1 MTRTRP
7 DTSQLCGVS
16 GTAPLPSRGS
26 SDVKRLVPRGIA
38 ARIALA
44 CVVVVALAVAI
55 IATGVLEVARVQF
68 EQLMM
73 KNGSSSAEANAMFQQ
88 TVSGIFAAA
97 VLVAAAM
104 SIVLAILL
112 ARYIARPLDE
122 VSKAANR
129 LARGDYL
136 ARATER
142 GPREIRSMA
151 ATFNAM
157 ANSLQTQE
165 KARRDFVAGA
175 AHELLTPLTNL
186 KGYLEGLRDGVV
198 TPDQMVFASL
208 HEESERLVRL
218 SQALL
223 DLAEA
228 PSRTAFAEN
237 VDLRKVIESTVRLV
251 APAMDRRQIGL
262 SINLPQSI
270 VVRSN
275 PDHLTQVL
283 FNLLQNAGR
292 YAPEGGGVSVRA
304 QSMGPEVRVSVSNS
318 GSTIPPDDLSRIFDR
333 FYRVDR
339 SRDRASGGY
348 GLGLALVKQLIE
360 AAGGEVGAESA
371 NGSTT
376 VWFTL
381 AAA

>member
-1 MTRTRP
+1 MR
-7 DTSQLCGVS
+7 
-16 GTAPLPSRGS
+16 
-26 SDVKRLVPRGIA
+26 RLIPRGIA
-38 ARIALA
+38 ARVALA
-44 CVVVVALAVAI
+44 CIVVVALAVAI
-55 IATGVLEVARVQF
+55 IGTGVLEVARAQF
-68 EQLMM
+68 EQIMM
-73 KNGSSSAEANAMFQQ
+73 KHGSSSDDANAMFQQ

-97 VLVAAAM
+97 VLVAAAL
-104 SIVLAILL
+104 SIVLAVIL
-112 ARYIARPLDE
+112 ARYIARPLEE

-129 LARGDYL
+129 LARGDYQ
-136 ARATER
+136 ARAAEQ
-142 GPREIRSMA
+142 GPTEIRSLA
-151 ATFNAM
+151 TTFNAM
-157 ANSLQTQE
+157 ADSLQRQE
-165 KARRDFVAGA
+165 QTRRDFVAGA

-186 KGYLEGLRDGVV
+186 HGYLEGLRDGVV
-198 TPDQMVFASL
+198 TPNPAVFASL

-228 PSRTAFAEN
+228 PARTAVAEN
-237 VDLRKVIESTVRLV
+237 LDLRKVIESTVRLV
-251 APAMDRRQIGL
+251 APAMDRRHIGVT
-262 SINLPQSI
+262 INLPPSI

-292 YAPEGGGVSVRA
+292 YASHGSGVSVGA
-304 QSMGPEVRVSVSNS
+304 QLLGSEVRVSVSNS
-318 GSTIPPDDLSRIFDR
+318 GATIPPEDVQRIFDR
-333 FYRVDR
+333 FYRVDP

-371 NGSTT
+371 NGSIT

-381 AAA
+381 AAALAP

>member
-1 MTRTRP
+1 MI
-7 DTSQLCGVS
+7 
-16 GTAPLPSRGS
+16 
-26 SDVKRLVPRGIA
+26 PRGIA

-55 IATGVLEVARVQF
+55 IGTGVLEVARMQF
-68 EQLMM
+68 EQVML
-73 KNGSSSAEANAMFQQ
+73 KNGSSSAEANAMFQE

-97 VLVAAAM
+97 VLVAAGL
-104 SIVLAILL
+104 SVVLAILL
-112 ARYIARPLDE
+112 ARYIARPLKE
-122 VSKAANR
+122 VSEAANR
-129 LARGDYL
+129 LARGDFR
-136 ARATER
+136 ARAAEQGPTEV
-142 GPREIRSMA
+142 RSLA
-151 ATFNAM
+151 TTFNAM
-157 ANSLQTQE
+157 ADSLQRQE
-165 KARRDFVAGA
+165 QARRDFVAGA

-186 KGYLEGLRDGVV
+186 QGYLEGLRDGVV
-198 TPDQMVFASL
+198 TPNQAVFASL

-228 PSRTAFAEN
+228 PSRTAVAESF
-237 VDLRKVIESTVRLV
+237 DLRKVIESTLQLV
-251 APAMDRRQIGL
+251 APAMDRRNIGVT
-262 SINLPQSI
+262 INLPQSI
-270 VVRSN
+270 IVRSN

-292 YAPEGGGVSVRA
+292 YAPDGGGVSVRA
-304 QSMGPEVRVSVSNS
+304 QSLGREVRVSVSNS
-318 GSTIPPDDLSRIFDR
+318 GSTIPPEDLPRIFDR
-333 FYRVDR
+333 FYRVDQ

>member
-1 MTRTRP
+1 VR
-7 DTSQLCGVS
+7 
-16 GTAPLPSRGS
+16 
-26 SDVKRLVPRGIA
+26 RLIPRGIA

-44 CVVVVALAVAI
+44 CVGVVALAVAI
-55 IATGVLEVARVQF
+55 IGTGVLEVARMQF
-68 EQLMM
+68 EQVML

-97 VLVAAAM
+97 VLVAAGL

-112 ARYIARPLDE
+112 ARYIARPLEE
-122 VSKAANR
+122 VSEAANR
-129 LARGDYL
+129 LARGDYR
-136 ARATER
+136 ARAAEQ
-142 GPREIRSMA
+142 GPTEIRSLA
-151 ATFNAM
+151 TTFNAM
-157 ANSLQTQE
+157 ADSLQRQE
-165 KARRDFVAGA
+165 QARRDFVAGA

-186 KGYLEGLRDGVV
+186 QGYLEGLRDGVV
-198 TPDQMVFASL
+198 TPNQAVFASL

-228 PSRTAFAEN
+228 PSRTAVAESF
-237 VDLRKVIESTVRLV
+237 DLRKVIESTLQLV
-251 APAMDRRQIGL
+251 APAMDRRNIGVT
-262 SINLPQSI
+262 INLPQSI

-292 YAPEGGGVSVRA
+292 YAPDGGGVSVRA
-304 QSMGPEVRVSVSNS
+304 QSLGREVRVSVSNS
-318 GSTIPPDDLSRIFDR
+318 GSTIPPEDLPRIFDR
-333 FYRVDR
+333 FYRVDQ

-360 AAGGEVGAESA
+360 AAGGQVGAESA
-371 NGSTT
+371 SGSTT

>member
-1 MTRTRP
+1 VRP
-7 DTSQLCGVS
+7 LI
-16 GTAPLPSRGS
+16 
-26 SDVKRLVPRGIA
+26 PRGIA

-55 IATGVLEVARVQF
+55 IGTGVLEVARMQF
-68 EQLMM
+68 EQVML
-73 KNGSSSAEANAMFQQ
+73 KNGSSSAEANAMFQE

-97 VLVAAAM
+97 VLVAAGL
-104 SIVLAILL
+104 SVVLAILL
-112 ARYIARPLDE
+112 ARYIARPLKE
-122 VSKAANR
+122 VSEAANR
-129 LARGDYL
+129 LARGDFR
-136 ARATER
+136 ARAAEQGPTEV
-142 GPREIRSMA
+142 RSLA
-151 ATFNAM
+151 TTFNAM
-157 ANSLQTQE
+157 ADSLQRQE
-165 KARRDFVAGA
+165 QARRDFVAGA

-186 KGYLEGLRDGVV
+186 QGYLEGLRDGVV
-198 TPDQMVFASL
+198 TPNQAVFASL

-228 PSRTAFAEN
+228 PSRTAVAESF
-237 VDLRKVIESTVRLV
+237 DLRKVIESTLQLV
-251 APAMDRRQIGL
+251 APAMDRRNIGVT
-262 SINLPQSI
+262 INLPQSI
-270 VVRSN
+270 IVRSN

-292 YAPEGGGVSVRA
+292 YAPDGGGVSVRA
-304 QSMGPEVRVSVSNS
+304 QSLGREVRVSVSNS
-318 GSTIPPDDLSRIFDR
+318 GSTIPPEDLPRIFDR
-333 FYRVDR
+333 FYRVDQ

>member
-1 MTRTRP
+1 MRP
-7 DTSQLCGVS
+7 LI
-16 GTAPLPSRGS
+16 
-26 SDVKRLVPRGIA
+26 PRGIA

-55 IATGVLEVARVQF
+55 IGTGVLEVARMQF
-68 EQLMM
+68 EQVML
-73 KNGSSSAEANAMFQQ
+73 KNGSSSAEANAMFQE

-97 VLVAAAM
+97 VLVAAGL
-104 SIVLAILL
+104 SVVLAILL
-112 ARYIARPLDE
+112 ARYIARPLKE
-122 VSKAANR
+122 VSEAANR
-129 LARGDYL
+129 LARGDFR
-136 ARATER
+136 ARAAEQGPTEV
-142 GPREIRSMA
+142 RSLA
-151 ATFNAM
+151 TTFNAM
-157 ANSLQTQE
+157 ADSLQRQE
-165 KARRDFVAGA
+165 QARRDFVAGA

-186 KGYLEGLRDGVV
+186 QGYLEGLRDGVV
-198 TPDQMVFASL
+198 TPNQAVFASL

-228 PSRTAFAEN
+228 PSRTAVAESF
-237 VDLRKVIESTVRLV
+237 DLRKVIESTLQLV
-251 APAMDRRQIGL
+251 APAMDRRNIGVT
-262 SINLPQSI
+262 INLPQSI
-270 VVRSN
+270 IVRSN

-292 YAPEGGGVSVRA
+292 YAPDGGGVSVRA
-304 QSMGPEVRVSVSNS
+304 QSLGREVRVSVSNS
-318 GSTIPPDDLSRIFDR
+318 GSTIPPEDLPRIFDR
-333 FYRVDR
+333 FYRVDQ

-360 AAGGEVGAESA
+360 AAGGKVGAESA